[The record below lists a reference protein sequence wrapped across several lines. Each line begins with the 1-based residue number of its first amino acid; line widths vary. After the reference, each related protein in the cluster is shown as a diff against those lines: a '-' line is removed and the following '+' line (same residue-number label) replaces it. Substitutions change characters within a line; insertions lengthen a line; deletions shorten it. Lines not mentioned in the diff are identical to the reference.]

1 MLCHPNLTSQ
11 HNYSLVST
19 NTDVRRPVVASS
31 VLKPRPG
38 RDGENTE
45 AGVAS
50 SLAVDIAPSHPH
62 GLQLRAPVLTASGTF
77 GFGDEY
83 RGVVDLACLGAIVT
97 KTVTPEPREGNL
109 TPRTVETP
117 AGMLN
122 SIGLPNPGGDG
133 VIREKASMWADLA
146 CPVVVSI
153 AADTQQDWT
162 DLAARFDGLDNVVA
176 IEANLSCP
184 NVAGGLDFS
193 TDPDKTAAAVAA
205 VRSGSSL
212 PVIAKLSP
220 NVTDLRRIACSAEAS
235 GAHALSL
242 INTVLGMVIHP
253 ESGQP
258 FLGANWG
265 GLSGPAIRPIAVR
278 CVYEVA
284 DVVSIP
290 IVGIGGIVTSDDAL
304 QFFHAGAS
312 AVQIGTATF
321 RDPRTA
327 EGIVD
332 GLAGYLE
339 RNGHRSIVEIVRQAS
354 RKVND

>member
-1 MLCHPNLTSQ
+1 M
-11 HNYSLVST
+11 
-19 NTDVRRPVVASS
+19 VASS
-31 VLKPRPG
+31 VLNPRTG
-38 RDGENTE
+38 CDGENTE
-45 AGVAS
+45 AGAAS

-62 GLQLRAPVLTASGTF
+62 GLHLRAPVLTASGTF

-83 RGVVDLACLGAIVT
+83 RDVVDLACLGAIVT
-97 KTVTPEPREGNL
+97 KTVTPEPREGNP

-133 VIREKASMWADLA
+133 AVREKASNWADLA

-153 AADTQQDWT
+153 AADTRQGWT

-176 IEANLSCP
+176 LEANLSCP

-193 TDPDKTAAAVAA
+193 TDPDKTAVAVEA
-205 VRSGSSL
+205 VCAGSSM

-220 NVTDLRRIACSAEAS
+220 NVTDLRRIARSAEAS

-242 INTVLGMVIHP
+242 INTVLGMVIDP
-253 ESGQP
+253 ESGRP
-258 FLGANWG
+258 FLGSNLG

-290 IVGIGGIVTSDDAL
+290 LIGIGGIVTRDDAL
-304 QFFHAGAS
+304 QFFRAGAS

-327 EGIVD
+327 EGIVA
-332 GLAGYLE
+332 GLAGYLKQ
-339 RNGHRSIVEIVRQAS
+339 NGYSSIVEIVRRA
-354 RKVND
+354 